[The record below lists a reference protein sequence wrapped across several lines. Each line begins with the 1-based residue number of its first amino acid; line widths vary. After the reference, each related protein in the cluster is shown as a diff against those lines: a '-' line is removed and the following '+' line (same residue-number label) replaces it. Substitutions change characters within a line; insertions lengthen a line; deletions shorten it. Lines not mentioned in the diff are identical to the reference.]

1 MSLGAVGVEIT
12 FDDVDRSHRAK
23 PFKAMSSNMK
33 PRDIIVK
40 FVSYRARSKLLS
52 NKSQFKVSKFK
63 GVYLNEDLTHTH
75 NLLFQQTRKLV
86 KDKIVSGTWTVDG
99 VIMIKDKSDNK
110 ARIETK
116 KDLDSF
122 LSKL

>member
-1 MSLGAVGVEIT
+1 
-12 FDDVDRSHRAK
+12 
-23 PFKAMSSNMK
+23 MK

-40 FVSYRARSKLLS
+40 FVSYRARSKLFS
-52 NKSQFKVSKFK
+52 NKDKLKVSKLK
-63 GVYLNEDLTHTH
+63 GVYLNEDFILTRG
-75 NLLFQQTRKLV
+75 LLFKQTRKLV

-99 VIMIKDKSDNK
+99 VIMIKDNK

-122 LSKL
+122 LSFLLTA